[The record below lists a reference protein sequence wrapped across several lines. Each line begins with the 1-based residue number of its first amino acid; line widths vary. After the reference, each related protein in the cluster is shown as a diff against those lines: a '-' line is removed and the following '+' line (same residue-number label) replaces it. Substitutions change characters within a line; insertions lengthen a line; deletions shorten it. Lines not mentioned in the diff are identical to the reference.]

1 MMNKHLHIFTFV
13 PRRTFSLNF
22 RRLDTALLVVGF
34 LTVGGSTTFGQSA
47 PLPSSIPPSD
57 AATAPPPSDPA
68 QSFSA
73 APAVNPAP
81 PASAGKVTLDDLEKT
96 LNRLRNPPRYFA
108 NTYRSAMTAPLPSIV
123 FHQGGIPRTVPTFET
138 DRDPLGRLGS
148 YQPGGPVQTSSN
160 AFFQSLGTN
169 GRSCAS
175 CHQPGSA
182 MSVSVSNIQERF
194 VASQGD
200 DPIFSPVDGANCPN
214 QVPAIRLSSAPVGQV
229 GHITGGNNSDLASA
243 YSLLLNK
250 GLFRIFIEVPTETLD
265 PTPHPTEFTVT
276 VVNDPPG
283 CNTDPN
289 FNKAP
294 DGHQL
299 LSMYRRPRVSAGMN
313 YVTTTTAD
321 LALPPAKDPIT
332 GDPIQ
337 NDPITNKPES
347 GNVMWDGREPT
358 LEHQATDA
366 TLGHAQAAT
375 NPTLAEV
382 MQIVAFE
389 KGIFSAQSWDAGAR
403 SLTENGGLG
412 GPVQL
417 SSGTPGLPLPTGP
430 GTFALFGAWQ
440 SLPAGAD
447 RAAERESVAR
457 GEQIFNTRKF
467 TISGVAGLNNNPAV
481 PNPLTGTCSG
491 CHSQVDAGNSA
502 HPDAQLDIGIANTAV
517 GPNKIDPSPDLPV
530 FDVQC
535 TGSFTTPFN
544 GNHVKLHDLGLG
556 LITGRCAD
564 LARFTIPQ
572 LRGLAARAP
581 YFHDGSAATLV
592 DVVDFYDGRFGIGL
606 SAQEKQDLIDFL
618 RSL

>member
-1 MMNKHLHIFTFV
+1 MNGHLQVFDLAT
-13 PRRTFSLNF
+13 RRNSIINCKK
-22 RRLDTALLVVGF
+22 LDVALLLIGA
-34 LTVGGSTTFGQSA
+34 LTLSGSTAFAQSA
-47 PLPSSIPPSD
+47 GSSAASPRLD
-57 AATAPPPSDPA
+57 AATAPPPNEPSETFQA
-68 QSFSA
+68 SSA
-73 APAVNPAP
+73 INPAP
-81 PASAGKVTLDDLEKT
+81 AASAGKVTLDDLET
-96 LNRLRNPPRYFA
+96 ILTRLRNPPRYFA
-108 NTYRSAMTAPLPSIV
+108 NTYRSAMTAPLPSVV
-123 FHQGGIPRTVPTFET
+123 FHQGGIPRTVSTFEI
-138 DRDPLGRLGS
+138 DRDPTGRLGS
-148 YQPGGPVQTSSN
+148 YQPGGPVATSSS

-175 CHQPGSA
+175 CHQPSSA
-182 MSVSVSNIQERF
+182 MSVSASNIQERF

-200 DPIFSPVDGANCPN
+200 DPIFAPVDGANCPS
-214 QVPAIRLSSAPVGQV
+214 QVPATRLSSAPVGQV
-229 GHITGGNNSDLASA
+229 GHIAGGNNTDLASA
-243 YSLLLNK
+243 YSLLLDK
-250 GLFRIFIEVPTETLD
+250 GLFRIFIEVPNETLD
-265 PTPHPTEFTVT
+265 PTPHPTEFTVS
-276 VVNDPPG
+276 VASDPPG
-283 CNTDPN
+283 CNSDPN
-289 FNKAP
+289 YNKAP

-299 LSMYRRPRVSAGMN
+299 LSMYRRPRISAGMN

-366 TLGHAQAAT
+366 TLGHAQASI
-375 NPTLAEV
+375 NPSLAQV

-389 KGIFSAQSWDAGAR
+389 KGIFSAQAWDAHAR
-403 SLTENGGLG
+403 SLTENGALG

-417 SSGTPGLPLPTGP
+417 SAGKPGLPLPTGP

-440 SLPAGAD
+440 SFPAGTD
-447 RAAERESVAR
+447 RASERELVAR

-467 TISGVAGLNNNPAV
+467 TISGVAGLNNNPV
-481 PNPLTGTCSG
+481 IPSPLTGTCSG

-502 HPDAQLDIGIANTAV
+502 HPDAQLDIGIASAAV
-517 GPNKIDPSPDLPV
+517 GPNKVDLSPDLPV

-535 TGSFTTPFN
+535 TGNFSTPFN
-544 GNHVKLHDLGLG
+544 GNHVRLHDLGLG

-564 LARFTIPQ
+564 LGRFTIPQ

-606 SAQEKQDLIDFL
+606 SAQEKQDLINFL
-618 RSL
+618 ASL